1 MKTLA
6 SLLLVASILSL
17 QAASAAPQSKKE
29 TIVVEGKMGLI
40 KEQRVKSVQSTIS
53 FVPAAG
59 TASYDLIDISD
70 FGANGFNE
78 HVDAEEITIP
88 SWTLFSW

>member
-1 MKTLA
+1 MKTLTA
-6 SLLLVASILSL
+6 LFLVVSILSV
-17 QAASAAPQSKKE
+17 QAATAAPQSKKE

-53 FVPAAG
+53 FVPIAG
-59 TASYDLIDISD
+59 TASYELIDISD

-78 HVDAEEITIP
+78 HIEAQEITIP

>member
-1 MKTLA
+1 MKTLTA
-6 SLLLVASILSL
+6 LFLVVSLLSVQTAI
-17 QAASAAPQSKKE
+17 AVPQSKKE
-29 TIVVEGKMGLI
+29 TIIVEGKMGLI
-40 KEQRVKSVQSTIS
+40 KEQRIKSVQSTIS
-53 FVPAAG
+53 FVPTAG

-78 HVDAEEITIP
+78 HIEAEEITIP